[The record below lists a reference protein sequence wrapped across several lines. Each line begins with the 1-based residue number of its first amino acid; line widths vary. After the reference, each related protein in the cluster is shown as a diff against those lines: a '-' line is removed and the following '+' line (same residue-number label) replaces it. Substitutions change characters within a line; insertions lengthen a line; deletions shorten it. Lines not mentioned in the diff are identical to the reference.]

1 VKRRRLLWLSVAV
14 IVILSAA
21 VAVGTVRSRIST
33 LAETGPVVPTAR
45 VERGSMDLAV
55 HMVGELRALRQQT
68 ILAPAVGGALR
79 ILDMV
84 EVGEA
89 VTSGDVIV
97 EFDPADQLYALEQAE
112 SELLEAEQEII
123 KRRADTEAQNAQDKV
138 AILNAEAD
146 LRRAELDA
154 SIAADLIPAND
165 HKIRQAALGEAQRA
179 LAQVKDDVQARAA
192 VNKAGLSVLEE
203 KRVKAKLTA
212 DRARQNIDSLVVK
225 SPIDGVAT
233 IRENFD
239 TMGGIIFGGMSMPPY
254 AVGDTVNP
262 GRQVLDVFDVSGM
275 EIRAM
280 VNEQDR
286 SNLSPGQSVTVTS
299 DAVPGRTLSA
309 KVKNISGL
317 GRADRRAGPLRQFEV
332 TMQLDRPDP
341 ALLPGTSVDLV
352 STGQK
357 LDNALV
363 LPRQTVFEQDG
374 KPIVYVRAGDLFEA
388 KPVKILNRT
397 ESRVSIEG
405 IEEGTEVALVNPE
418 AAASLATGARKP
430 PAPQTPPAPPAGG
443 PR

>member
-1 VKRRRLLWLSVAV
+1 MAVAV
-14 IVILSAA
+14 IVILSAVA
-21 VAVGTVRSRIST
+21 AVGLVRNRIST
-33 LAETGPVVPTAR
+33 LADSGPVVPTAR

-55 HMVGELRALRQQT
+55 HMVGELRAVRQQT

-89 VTSGDVIV
+89 VKSGDVIV

-154 SIAADLIPAND
+154 SIAADLIPANE
-165 HKIRQAALGEAQRA
+165 HKIRQAALGEAERA
-179 LAQVKDDVQARAA
+179 LAQVREDVQARAA

-203 KRVKAKLTA
+203 RRVKARLTA
-212 DRARQNIDSLVVK
+212 DRARQNIDSLIVK

-233 IRENFD
+233 IRENYD

-286 SNLSPGQSVTVTS
+286 SNLSQGQSVTVTS
-299 DAVPGRTLSA
+299 NTVPGKTLSA
-309 KVKNISGL
+309 NVTNISGL

-332 TMQLDRPDP
+332 TMQLARPDP
-341 ALLPGTSVDLV
+341 ALLPGTSVNLV

-363 LPRQTVFEQDG
+363 LPRQTVFEKDG
-374 KPIVYVRAGDLFEA
+374 KPVVYVRAGARFEA
-388 KPVKILNRT
+388 RPVKILNRT

-405 IEEGTEVALVNPE
+405 VEEGTAVALVNPE
-418 AAASLATGARKP
+418 TAASLATGAAKP
-430 PAPQTPPAPPAGG
+430 PVAPPAAPAPPPGG